1 MIVEKR
7 KRLLSPP
14 EPEKKEEIRQE
25 PPEEPAAPERTE
37 RSAPPEPKPDPGAGR
52 QIPPERKQPE
62 MPAAAEKSGGEETV
76 PESIREEERQRRK
89 IGRLR
94 LTAILLM
101 IPVFCV
107 LVAVMGK
114 NDIVWMPILVCV
126 LSFALLGVA
135 LNMQAGGGGGG
146 GMIAITD
153 VLLLFPLIIIGGME
167 NWGMIIGFLMA
178 FNIVYIIIWG
188 QVFRRVNA
196 SLAEFHTQNE
206 KVREEMQRERER
218 KEREKSRRKPLS
230 EASVSEYTAGMDR
243 AYKRLLE
250 EGDDVVTG
258 FPWSAVFDPNS
269 MRSILLCLPGNMVD
283 DPDPSVHL
291 EGIGRFRLSVL
302 AYARYG
308 VPPTGEVNDYME
320 RNHMD
325 PDLDDARDW
334 FLERHPSAGRR

>member
-52 QIPPERKQPE
+52 QIPPERKQLE

-101 IPVFCV
+101 IPVFCA

-135 LNMQAGGGGGG
+135 LNTQSNGGGGGG
-146 GMIAITD
+146 ITAITD

-167 NWGMIIGFLMA
+167 NWALIIGFLMV
-178 FNIVYIIIWG
+178 FNIVYVTIWG
-188 QVFRRVNA
+188 QVFRRANA
-196 SLAEFHTQNE
+196 SLADLHARNE
-206 KVREEMQRERER
+206 KVREEIRRKRERE
-218 KEREKSRRKPLS
+218 KNRRRPMS
-230 EASVSEYTAGMDR
+230 FSTVSEYTAEMDG
-243 AYKRLLE
+243 AYERLAEEKR
-250 EGDDVVTG
+250 DVCSG
-258 FPWSAVFDPNS
+258 FPWSAVFMPNM
-269 MRSILLCLPGNMVD
+269 MRAILLCEEGNTVD
-283 DPDPSVHL
+283 HSNPDVSL
-291 EGIGRFRLSVL
+291 AAIGRFKLSIE

-308 VPPTGEVNDYME
+308 VAPTGELIGYIE
-320 RNHMD
+320 SNHMN
-325 PDLDDARDW
+325 PELDEAMTWYRK
-334 FLERHPSAGRR
+334 LYS